1 MSEALAP
8 DPSPEPSALVAAV
21 GDGPSRRLRRFLTNP
36 FGLTALA
43 VLALLYLGAFF
54 GPVFYHLSATA
65 TNPIASLLP
74 PGPGHPLGTDD
85 LGRDEL
91 SRLMAG
97 GQVSLVIG
105 VVAMA
110 VSVVVGTAVGL
121 VAGYFRGGVEMVL
134 MRLVDAWLA
143 IPALILI
150 LVEVTTFGNAPAV
163 IILVIGFTYWPQVA
177 RIMHGETLSLRQREY
192 VEASR
197 AMGSTR
203 GRVMVRHILPHLVP
217 SAIVSGSLAVAWSI
231 LTESALSYLGL
242 GIQPPLASWG
252 NMLQNAQ
259 SYVYLDPRLAIL
271 PGLCIV
277 LTVLAFNVL
286 GNALR
291 DVL

>member
-1 MSEALAP
+1 MSRASVTPPATELDVAVAT
-8 DPSPEPSALVAAV
+8 PEGS
-21 GDGPSRRLRRFLTNP
+21 GNRRLRQFLRNP
-36 FGLTALA
+36 IGVVAVA
-43 VLALLYLGAFF
+43 VLVILYLSAFF
-54 GPVFYHLSATA
+54 APLIYHVSPTA
-65 TNPIASLLP
+65 TNPIGSLLP

-91 SRLMAG
+91 ARIIAG
-97 GQVSLVIG
+97 GQLSLVVG

-110 VSVVVGTAVGL
+110 VSVLVGTLVGL
-121 VAGYFRGGVEMVL
+121 LAGYFRGGVEMVL
-134 MRLVDAWLA
+134 MRIVDAWLA
-143 IPALILI
+143 VPALVLI
-150 LVEVTTFGNAPAV
+150 LVEVTTFGDSPAV

-197 AMGSTR
+197 ALGSPQW
-203 GRVMVRHILPHLVP
+203 RVMLRHILPHLVP

-259 SYVYLDPRLAIL
+259 SYVYLDPMLAIL
-271 PGLCIV
+271 PGLFIV